1 MENIDKLLRELMD
14 MPQETQWVE
23 FKHDNYDPKMIG
35 QDISA
40 LANGAALQDKDFA
53 YFVWGIDNG
62 SHEIVGT
69 GYDLQSL
76 KKGNQELENWLRY
89 PCLIMQTLSFRR

>member
-53 YFVWGIDNG
+53 YFV
-62 SHEIVGT
+62 
-69 GYDLQSL
+69 
-76 KKGNQELENWLRY
+76 
-89 PCLIMQTLSFRR
+89 